1 MMLRERIMLGIRLAD
16 GFDLKAAADDLG
28 VVGWT
33 EERARAVETLEARGR
48 LVREGDTLRLPAAAW
63 LWADDTAARL
73 F

>member
-1 MMLRERIMLGIRLAD
+1 MLGLRLST
-16 GFDLKAAADDLG
+16 GFDLAAAADELR

-33 EERARAVETLEARGR
+33 EARAREAARLEARGR
-48 LVREGDTLRLPAAAW
+48 LVREGDCLRLPPAAW